1 MNDYL
6 FALKLFAR
14 VARRGNFSAAGREF
28 NLPQPSVS
36 RIISSLEQE
45 VGVILL
51 NRTTRAVNL
60 TDAGVEFLERIEPIL
75 LALDEAAQAVRGT
88 SELRGT
94 LRLGLP
100 SSFALRAVVPL
111 LPAFLSEH
119 PKLKVEFILD
129 DMRQNLIADGVDVS
143 VRFGQLIDSST
154 VVRKLGETPKVIVAS
169 PAYLKKYG
177 SPKVPTDLSSHRTIF
192 GPQTLGQ
199 AWSFRKEDQAVSVR
213 IEGAIVAA
221 FNEVGTASAV
231 VGLGIHCLSEAG
243 CYKELR
249 DGSLI
254 RLLPDW
260 DMGSIEVNALFTS
273 GRASKPS
280 AKAFFEY
287 LKSQIGQFGIR

>member
-14 VARRGNFSAAGREF
+14 VSRRGNFSAAGREF

-45 VGVILL
+45 VGVVLL

-88 SELRGT
+88 AELRGT

-100 SSFALRAVVPL
+100 SSFALRAVVPM
-111 LPAFLSEH
+111 LPVFLADH
-119 PKLKVEFILD
+119 PKLKIEFVLD
-129 DMRQNLIADGVDVS
+129 DMRQNLIAEGVDVS
-143 VRFGQLIDSST
+143 VRFGPLIDSST

-169 PAYLKKYG
+169 PAYLKRYG
-177 SPKVPTDLSSHRTIF
+177 TPKVPTDISGHRAIF
-192 GPQTLGQ
+192 GPQTSGQ
-199 AWSFRKEDQAVSVR
+199 AWWFRKDDQAISVR

-231 VGLGIHCLSEAG
+231 AGLGIHCLSQAG
-243 CYKELR
+243 CYKELVN
-249 DGSLI
+249 GSLV
-254 RLLPDW
+254 RVLPDW
-260 DMGSIEVNALFTS
+260 DMGKIEVNALFTA

-280 AKAFFEY
+280 AKAFFEFMKTQ
-287 LKSQIGQFGIR
+287 LGQFGIV

>member
-45 VGVILL
+45 VGVVLL

-75 LALDEAAQAVRGT
+75 LALDEAAQAVRG
-88 SELRGT
+88 SGELRGT

-111 LPAFLSEH
+111 LPDFLSEH

-177 SPKVPTDLSSHRTIF
+177 TPKVPTDLSSHRTIF
-192 GPQTLGQ
+192 GPQTSGQ

-221 FNEVGTASAV
+221 FNEVGTASSVA
-231 VGLGIHCLSEAG
+231 GLGIHCLSEAG
-243 CYKELR
+243 CYKELK

-287 LKSQIGQFGIR
+287 LKSQLGQFGIR